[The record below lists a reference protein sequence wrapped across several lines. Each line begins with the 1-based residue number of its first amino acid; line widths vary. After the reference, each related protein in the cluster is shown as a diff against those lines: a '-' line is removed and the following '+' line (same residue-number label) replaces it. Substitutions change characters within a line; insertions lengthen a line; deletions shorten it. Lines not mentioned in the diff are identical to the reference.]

1 MNPKQTS
8 LSCVIFIDIILLYD
22 FTKIKFEKVQLVNL
36 VMYLDIFSFLRISVK
51 TKKLIIGVVNVVGLL
66 INVYL
71 CSQKL
76 T

>member
-1 MNPKQTS
+1 M
-8 LSCVIFIDIILLYD
+8 I
-22 FTKIKFEKVQLVNL
+22 QLVNV